1 MKRWLLVAL
10 LFLPSAL
17 FAQGVPDAIQTPPLI
32 AQMLV
37 LVGLALLPFLVLLLT
52 SFTKMVIVLALLR
65 SAMGVQQAP
74 PNQVING
81 IALILV
87 LYVMFPTGMAMYE
100 RVEGMLEKAPTELV
114 SVDTAVFA
122 IDVIKE
128 AREPLREFMI
138 KNSRAKHQRAFYR
151 IAYKFFPPQVRSTL
165 QVHDFIILVPA
176 YITSQVEDAF
186 QIGVMIYL
194 PFFVVDLVT
203 SNILLAMGMMMLS
216 PITIAIPLKLLLL
229 VMLDGWSILVQGLV
243 LSFNP

>member
-1 MKRWLLVAL
+1 MKIRWLLVIAL
-10 LFLPSAL
+10 LFPSMAW
-17 FAQGVPDAIQTPPLI
+17 AQAEATIETPPLI

-37 LVGLALLPFLVLLLT
+37 LVGLSLLPFLVLLLT
-52 SFTKMVIVLALLR
+52 SFTKVVIVLSLLR

-87 LYVMFPTGMAMYE
+87 LYVMFPTGVAMYE
-100 RVEGMLEKAPTELV
+100 RVEPMFENAPTELISAES
-114 SVDTAVFA
+114 SVFY
-122 IDVIKE
+122 IEVIKE
-128 AREPLREFMI
+128 AREPLREFLI

-151 IAYKFFPPQVRSTL
+151 IAYKSFPPQVRSSMN
-165 QVHDFIILVPA
+165 VHDFIILVPA

-186 QIGVMIYL
+186 QIGVLIYL
-194 PFFVVDLVT
+194 PFFVIDLVT

-229 VMLDGWSILVQGLV
+229 VMLDGWAILVQGLV